1 MRSPFRSGKAKPE
14 SPASVTRAELEE
26 LLPASVRQPEVNR
39 FKPLDADAGDGADVD
54 APDEDVRFLESLAS
68 AVDHGGTALSRPAH
82 FTKPQLGG
90 PEQKVTLDDQALQ
103 MFRNTQI
110 VRDERVRPNITV
122 PDVEISDL
130 MEDLTTLRAAL
141 RQRKAA

>member
-1 MRSPFRSGKAKPE
+1 MRSPFGSDKPKPE
-14 SPASVTRAELEE
+14 SPSSVSRAELQE

-39 FKPLDADAGDGADVD
+39 FKPLDIDPGDAADSD
-54 APDEDVRFLESLAS
+54 APDEDLQFLESLAN
-68 AVDHGGTALSRPAH
+68 AVDNGSATPSRPMH

-90 PEQKVTLDDQALQ
+90 PEQKPAQDEGAME

-110 VRDERVRPNITV
+110 ARDERVRPNITV
-122 PDVEISDL
+122 PDVELGDL
-130 MEDLTTLRAAL
+130 MEDLATLRTAL

>member
-1 MRSPFRSGKAKPE
+1 MRSPFRSEKPKPE
-14 SPASVTRAELEE
+14 PHSSVSRAELEE

-39 FKPLDADAGDGADVD
+39 FKPLDADVGDTTDSD
-54 APDEDVRFLESLAS
+54 ALDEDLQFLESLAS
-68 AVDHGGTALSRPAH
+68 AIDNGGATPSRPTH

-90 PEQKVTLDDQALQ
+90 PEQKPAYDAGALE

-110 VRDERVRPNITV
+110 ARDERVRPNITV
-122 PDVEISDL
+122 PDVEIGDL
-130 MEDLTTLRAAL
+130 MEDLATLRTAL